1 MLLETPMI
9 ATYAAVV
16 ATLLGLVMG
25 SFLNCLAW
33 RMTHGESVL
42 HGRSH
47 CTSCGHVLGPADLV
61 PVLSWV
67 FSRGRCRYCGERVSW
82 RYPATEVLCAV
93 MYLSIVLCYGP
104 TLQAI
109 ELIAFASVLLVLS
122 LTDLDDY
129 IIPNATI
136 VAAILIRVAYLV
148 AVGATG
154 GGNTLELLRDAA
166 IGGVA
171 VAVPVLLL
179 ALVMDHV
186 LGRESLGGGDVKLL
200 FVAGMYFGWQ
210 QCLFLIVVAC
220 VLGLVFSLLGQRGT
234 PEFADSAVQA
244 DAADPANADV
254 TDGEPEP
261 PANAHLIPFGPSIAA
276 ACWITMLVGEPVLR
290 WYLGLFLL

>member
-1 MLLETPMI
+1 M
-9 ATYAAVV
+9 
-16 ATLLGLVMG
+16 
-25 SFLNCLAW
+25 
-33 RMTHGESVL
+33 
-42 HGRSH
+42 
-47 CTSCGHVLGPADLV
+47 
-61 PVLSWV
+61 
-67 FSRGRCRYCGERVSW
+67 
-82 RYPATEVLCAV
+82 
-93 MYLSIVLCYGP
+93 
-104 TLQAI
+104 QAI

-234 PEFADSAVQA
+234 PEPDDSAVQA
-244 DAADPANADV
+244 DAADPANTHV

-261 PANAHLIPFGPSIAA
+261 PANVHLIPFGPSIAA

>member
-220 VLGLVFSLLGQRGT
+220 VLGLVFSLLGQRGAT
-234 PEFADSAVQA
+234 APVDPAAQAVSA
-244 DAADPANADV
+244 DAANADV
-254 TDGEPEP
+254 TDGESEP
-261 PANAHLIPFGPSIAA
+261 PANARLIPFGPSIAV

>member
-1 MLLETPMI
+1 MLPETPMLT
-9 ATYAAVV
+9 AYTAVLAA
-16 ATLLGLVMG
+16 LLGLVMG

-47 CTSCGHVLGPADLV
+47 CTSCGHVLGPADLI

-67 FSRGRCRYCGERVSW
+67 LSRGRCKYCGERVSW
-82 RYPATEVLCAV
+82 RYPATEVLCCVA
-93 MYLSIVLCYGP
+93 YLSIALCYGP
-104 TLQAI
+104 TLQTV

-122 LTDLDDY
+122 LTDLDEY

-148 AVGATG
+148 AMGATG
-154 GGNTLELLRDAA
+154 QGDTLILLRDTA
-166 IGGVA
+166 IGGVV

-179 ALVMDHV
+179 SLVMDHV
-186 LGRESLGGGDVKLL
+186 LGRESLGGGDIKLF

-220 VLGLVFSLLGQRGT
+220 VLGLVFSVLGQRGST
-234 PEFADSAVQA
+234 AA
-244 DAADPANADV
+244 DAGATGDEATAGDEAKADAQ
-254 TDGEPEP
+254 T
-261 PANAHLIPFGPSIAA
+261 NAHLIPFGPSIAA

-290 WYLGLFLL
+290 WYLDLFLL